1 MAFWNSDRLR
11 IMAND
16 AFVCDKRTLAM
27 ATEILMKDLR
37 QAFAQARTRRFDGR
51 AARCIRS
58 YATRKLHPSA
68 AANSLPRRFAM
79 NSAAARSRSIEA
91 IMELS
96 RRSAVLKSY
105 TSVRSMGLGLDG
117 SDIRAL

>member
-1 MAFWNSDRLR
+1 
-11 IMAND
+11 MAND

-37 QAFAQARTRRFDGR
+37 QAFAQARKLDGFDGR

-58 YATRKLHPSA
+58 YATRKLHPST

-91 IMELS
+91 IMELR